1 MFEFISNI
9 LTNIANFFS
18 SVWDFITHVF
28 EEIVY
33 IIQLLG
39 TTIASIPSYF
49 TWLPGSVVA
58 LIILTIS
65 IVVIYKV
72 MGREG

>member
-39 TTIASIPSYF
+39 TTISSIPSYF